1 MENGGTYLE
10 RNFLSCLL
18 FYQDRWWFCKWFS
31 CVNWVLSIVYSIWG
45 MEIPLLLKFSCPE
58 QKTFEKVKSF
68 VDSLYDYDY
77 SGVNK
82 KETSDKEEAAI
93 VIETDQSK
101 SVSHTTADYS
111 KLVSYTDSSSEE
123 EDLHIDVNFDEPID
137 LAIN

>member
-1 MENGGTYLE
+1 MGHISREISCHVYYFIKTDGGFVNGSVVSTEYCP
-10 RNFLSCLL
+10 S
-18 FYQDRWWFCKWFS
+18 
-31 CVNWVLSIVYSIWG
+31 SIPSGG

-77 SGVNK
+77 SGVNN
-82 KETSDKEEAAI
+82 KESSDKEEAAI
-93 VIETDQSK
+93 VIETDKSK

>member
-1 MENGGTYLE
+1 MGHISREISCHVYYFIKTDGGFVNGSVVSTEYCP
-10 RNFLSCLL
+10 S
-18 FYQDRWWFCKWFS
+18 
-31 CVNWVLSIVYSIWG
+31 SIPSGG
-45 MEIPLLLKFSCPE
+45 MEIPFLLKFSCPE

-93 VIETDQSK
+93 AIETDQSK